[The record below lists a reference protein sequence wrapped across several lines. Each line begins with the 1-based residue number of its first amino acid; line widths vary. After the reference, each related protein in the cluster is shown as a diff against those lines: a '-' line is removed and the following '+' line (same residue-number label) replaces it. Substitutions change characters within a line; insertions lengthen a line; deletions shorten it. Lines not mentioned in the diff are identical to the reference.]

1 MRVRLAGVLILWA
14 GSAVMARAQVPAGG
28 EFQVSP
34 SGVSADSP
42 QVAAAPGGNFIVAWK
57 GPDGGGGGGIDAG
70 VFARRFDAAGLP
82 QAASFRVNSD
92 PAGSQVYGRVD
103 ADGLGR
109 FVVAWTSYGG
119 GPTGTF
125 GTRIAS
131 GAAGPEFQI
140 ATATQLSTLT
150 SAAAPSATA
159 CSSAAPPAPA
169 LGTT

>member
-1 MRVRLAGVLILWA
+1 MSGSAQRGSAATPVESRALETRAEEPVRLGVLGDYIGFHLRL
-14 GSAVMARAQVPAGG
+14 S
-28 EFQVSP
+28 
-34 SGVSADSP
+34 
-42 QVAAAPGGNFIVAWK
+42 
-57 GPDGGGGGGIDAG
+57 
-70 VFARRFDAAGLP
+70 